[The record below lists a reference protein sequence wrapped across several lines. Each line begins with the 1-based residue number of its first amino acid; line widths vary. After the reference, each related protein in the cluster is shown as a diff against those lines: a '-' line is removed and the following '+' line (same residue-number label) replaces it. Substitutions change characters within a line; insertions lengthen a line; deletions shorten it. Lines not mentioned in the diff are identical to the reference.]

1 MNNEI
6 DWYAK
11 NDLKPTGKVI
21 ILEDNEIVINKWDYY
36 ILRVISYFLVV
47 SFVLKVISW
56 IVS

>member
-36 ILRVISYFLVV
+36 ILRVISYLLLV